1 MHPETIPGV
10 ITLAFDPV
18 NTSKIWNAIYENVFI
33 AHYSNRNF
41 ILLMI
46 L

>member
-18 NTSKIWNAIYENVFI
+18 NTSKILNLIYENVYI
-33 AHYSNRNF
+33 AHYSNRDS
-41 ILLMI
+41 ILIMI